1 MDLSIG
7 GGGKSS
13 HSKGLQDFANADTCH
28 YEQIKGLICEAD
40 FCTVL
45 VPDSDE
51 IERFAHSAG
60 SETLGA
66 WKKSK
71 AVIQPLDYKNIDKR
85 AKQKFSVIAKK
96 LDCFVAKLFAPRND
110 MGKKA
115 AFTLA
120 EVLITLGI
128 IGVVAAMT
136 LPKLIANYEKKVTAT
151 KAKKAYSELLNAI
164 KMSEAHNGE
173 MKEWTYPESASIE
186 ITRSFV
192 EEYIKPYFNGLKECS
207 VGNDDSCGVPVSY
220 TGVNYILPNGTGL
233 SMVIHPVGKFYVI
246 VDTNGKGQPNTL
258 GHDLFNFSANNTNKN
273 LLPYGWKENLTKEDI
288 VNGYTDDLGNF
299 ISCKKTKGDNENEL
313 HRHGCTA
320 LLMLNNW
327 EIDKDY
333 PW

>member
-7 GGGKSS
+7 VGGKSS
-13 HSKGLQDFANADTCH
+13 HSKGLQDLGSLAAKQLCSLEDSVFPSTNGR
-28 YEQIKGLICEAD
+28 GLKIN
-40 FCTVL
+40 L
-45 VPDSDE
+45 
-51 IERFAHSAG
+51 
-60 SETLGA
+60 
-66 WKKSK
+66 SK
-71 AVIQPLDYKNIDKR
+71 AKVR
-85 AKQKFSVIAKK
+85 FSGEGSDLSDSVKSLVSTAEKTAG
-96 LDCFVAKLFAPRND
+96 LPRSQGYLLPRND
-110 MGKKA
+110 MGKKV

-136 LPKLIANYEKKVTAT
+136 LPTLIANYEKKVTAT

-207 VGNDDSCGVPVSY
+207 VGYDDSCGMSLSWA
-220 TGVNYILPNGTGL
+220 GVNYILPNGTAL
-233 SMVIHPVGKFYVI
+233 SMVIQPVGKFYVT

-258 GHDLFNFSANNTNKN
+258 GHDKFYFSTNNTNKN

-288 VNGYTDDLGNF
+288 VNGYTDDFGTF

>member
-1 MDLSIG
+1 MSLRGAESSATKQSSLLSNVENFDD
-7 GGGKSS
+7 KTVNSA
-13 HSKGLQDFANADTCH
+13 SKKFEQVLNNATLKTVEKTAGLPRSQG
-28 YEQIKGLICEAD
+28 YL
-40 FCTVL
+40 L
-45 VPDSDE
+45 
-51 IERFAHSAG
+51 
-60 SETLGA
+60 
-66 WKKSK
+66 
-71 AVIQPLDYKNIDKR
+71 
-85 AKQKFSVIAKK
+85 
-96 LDCFVAKLFAPRND
+96 PRND
-110 MGKKA
+110 MGKKV

-136 LPKLIANYEKKVTAT
+136 LPTLIANYEKKVTAT

-173 MKEWTYPESASIE
+173 MKEWTYPESGSIE

-192 EEYIKPYFNGLKECS
+192 NEYIKPYFNGLKECS
-207 VGNDDSCGVPVSY
+207 VGNDDSCGGPVSY

-233 SMVIHPVGKFYVI
+233 SMVIHPVGKFYVT

-273 LLPYGWKENLTKEDI
+273 LLPYGWKENLTKEEI
-288 VNGYTDDLGNF
+288 VYGYMDDFGTF